1 MTAVTLSG
9 IFFGFLCKQLLVVS
23 ANHIVSVYRIVS
35 YCQFSKGK
43 EGTNTMVR
51 WLQKVGLIYLS
62 RADTESLTDHKFKDN
77 THPLITTSSFEISIS
92 NVVEATLLKT
102 LILLLQRLAKII
114 NQKKC
119 IFTNPKMENRH
130 FKIIPSSNISVYKFH
145 FQAKCSVN
153 TVGFQKISPS
163 KRNISATQKHGRTI
177 VYDTLLKTLH
187 IV

>member
-1 MTAVTLSG
+1 
-9 IFFGFLCKQLLVVS
+9 
-23 ANHIVSVYRIVS
+23 
-35 YCQFSKGK
+35 
-43 EGTNTMVR
+43 MVR
-51 WLQKVGLIYLS
+51 WLQKAGQIYLP

-77 THPLITTSSFEISIS
+77 THPLSTTSSFEISIS

-145 FQAKCSVN
+145 FQAKC
-153 TVGFQKISPS
+153 
-163 KRNISATQKHGRTI
+163 I
-177 VYDTLLKTLH
+177 V
-187 IV
+187 